1 MSTKETG
8 GPAFPYV
15 CQEANHYSDGMTLRD
30 WFATHA
36 SDEDIERFKFIG
48 GTEKYIVEN
57 SDGTKSIHHRASA
70 VSREEA
76 RYRFADAMLEARK

>member
-1 MSTKETG
+1 MSNKETG

-30 WFATHA
+30 YFATHA
-36 SDEDIERFKFIG
+36 SDEDIERFKFISG
-48 GTEKYIVEN
+48 MEEYIVERV
-57 SDGTKSIHHRASA
+57 DGTKSIHHRVSA
-70 VSREEA
+70 VSREKA